1 MVQRYSTFGKGR
13 RGERAAGL
21 FLIQKG
27 YHLLELNF
35 KSPSGEVDIVAVKG
49 DIISFC
55 EVKAWE
61 SYRYESLEY
70 AINRKKKM
78 RIIHTS
84 VYWLQQRG
92 FSAYQKISYDV
103 IYCSN
108 CYGIIR
114 HIKGAFGV
122 EDG

>member
-1 MVQRYSTFGKGR
+1 MTPRYSTFRKGR
-13 RGERAAGL
+13 WGERRASL

-27 YHLLELNF
+27 YHILELNF
-35 KSPSGEVDIVAVKG
+35 KSPSGEVDIIAVK
-49 DIISFC
+49 DDVVSFC

-61 SYRYESLEY
+61 SYCYESLEY

-78 RIIHTS
+78 RIIDS
-84 VYWLQQRG
+84 SLYWLQQRA
-92 FSAYQKISYDV
+92 FDAYQKLSYDV
-103 IYCSN
+103 IYCSHHAR
-108 CYGIIR
+108 IIR